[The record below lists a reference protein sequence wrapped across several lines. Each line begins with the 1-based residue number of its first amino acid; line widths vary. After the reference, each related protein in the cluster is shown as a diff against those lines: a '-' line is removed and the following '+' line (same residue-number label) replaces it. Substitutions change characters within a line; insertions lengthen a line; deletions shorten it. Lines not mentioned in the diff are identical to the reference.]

1 MKGNLILKLLLPCW
15 VFSLTSFG
23 QTKDFCKIQNHT
35 TQSGEVLKYK
45 VYYTLAGAYV
55 GTGEAIF
62 SNKFE
67 MYSGKPV
74 FHVTGFGKSYKSYD
88 WFFKV
93 RDTYESYIDTTTM
106 MPIKFTRN
114 VREGSNRIY
123 NNVIFNRSAA
133 NAVTSNGVFKITPCV
148 QDVLS
153 SIYYARNINYDSY
166 KVGDK
171 IPFTMF
177 LDDQEYDI
185 FIRYLG
191 KEKITT
197 KYGTF
202 NAIKFKPLL
211 INGTIFSGGEKM
223 TVWVTDDLNK
233 IPIYIE
239 TEILVGKIKVYLI
252 ETKGISN

>member
-1 MKGNLILKLLLPCW
+1 MNDKLIFKLVMSFGIL
-15 VFSLTSFG
+15 FSTCFG
-23 QTKDFCKIQNHT
+23 QTHDFCKIQNHT
-35 TQSGEVLKYK
+35 TQSGEVLTYK

-62 SNKFE
+62 SNKLE
-67 MYSGKPV
+67 IYSGKPV

-93 RDTYESYIDTTTM
+93 RDTYESFIDTSTM
-106 MPIKFTRN
+106 LPIKFVRN
-114 VREGSNRIY
+114 VSEGSSRIY
-123 NNVIFNRSAA
+123 NNVLFNRFAS
-133 NAVTSNGVFKITPCV
+133 NAVTTNGVFKITPCV

-153 SIYYARNINYDSY
+153 SIYYARNINFDNY
-166 KVGDK
+166 KIGDK
-171 IPFTMF
+171 IPFSIF
-177 LDDQEYDI
+177 LDDQVYDI

-197 KYGTF
+197 KFGTY

-223 TVWVTDDLNK
+223 TVWVTDDSNK

-239 TEILVGKIKVYLI
+239 TEILIGKIKVYLS
-252 ETKGISN
+252 ESKGVKN